1 MAEHVSYGNKPPQEH
16 AVYATKDEQHDVEV
30 WRQEKLEEAGF
41 PRLVA
46 YGIATRPDVD
56 YHRALEMF
64 RQGCPPETAA
74 KILY

>member
-1 MAEHVSYGNKPPQEH
+1 MER
-16 AVYATKDEQHDVEV
+16 DELHEVEV
-30 WRQEKLEEAGF
+30 WRQAKLEEAGF

-64 RQGCPPETAA
+64 RKGCPPETAA

>member
-1 MAEHVSYGNKPPQEH
+1 MDV
-16 AVYATKDEQHDVEV
+16 VMDKDESHDVEV